1 MSQANTPDHAQSPP
15 PPALV
20 VMTNGV
26 PTTTSLIVA
35 EGTKNAHASVLRLIR
50 DNLSD
55 FEEFGGVGFEIRPFE
70 TAGGTQRREIVV
82 LNEEHATLLLTYM
95 RNSLVVKDFK
105 KRLVREFWAMKRSGS
120 EFQPNTVT
128 WMELAAL
135 IRQRYGISLEVADI
149 TRALR
154 DGGVL
159 MQNCSVPKK
168 AYRQWFWFTGS
179 AWTIHPHVLPELVR
193 KLVDTRRALGDMQS
207 QLRLDLGFDEQLR
220 REIGMKR
227 GRAA

>member
-1 MSQANTPDHAQSPP
+1 MSD
-15 PPALV
+15 
-20 VMTNGV
+20 GV

-35 EGTKNAHASVLRLIR
+35 EGTQNAHASVLRLIR
-50 DNLSD
+50 GNLAD
-55 FEEFGGVGFEIRPFE
+55 FEEFGLVGFEIRKIA
-70 TAGGTQRREIVV
+70 AGPGRPESYAV

-95 RNSLVVKDFK
+95 RNSVIVKDFK
-105 KRLVREFWAMKRSGS
+105 KRLVREFWALKRSGS

-159 MQNCSVPKK
+159 MQNCSAPKK

-179 AWTIHPHVLPELVR
+179 AWTVHPHVLPELVR

-220 REIGMKR
+220 REIETKR